1 MVHEN
6 LKNIRMAK
14 GVTQSHLA
22 KKLNV
27 SNMTYSRMES
37 GETKIDVER
46 LIVISKA
53 LSINVEVFFNIKLT
67 DSVINSFEQKR
78 SVV

>member
-67 DSVINSFEQKR
+67 DSVINSLEQKR